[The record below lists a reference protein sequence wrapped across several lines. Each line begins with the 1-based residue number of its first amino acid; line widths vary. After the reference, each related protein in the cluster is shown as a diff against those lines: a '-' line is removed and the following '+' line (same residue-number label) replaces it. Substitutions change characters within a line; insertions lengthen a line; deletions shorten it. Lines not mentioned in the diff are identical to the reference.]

1 MSSRATAGV
10 INFGGVITR
19 PGNFL
24 RANGSMQS
32 NLNVAANGVG
42 NVFYVAEP
50 MLIDRFAW
58 NVYDA
63 SGPNNPTFLELQ
75 LWVNNT
81 STILSFF
88 SVQRVLMLKTPVLL
102 SPNDKLQV
110 QVKSYI
116 GPAPGPCQM
125 SLSAVPQ

>member
-1 MSSRATAGV
+1 
-10 INFGGVITR
+10 
-19 PGNFL
+19 
-24 RANGSMQS
+24 MQS
-32 NLNVAANGVG
+32 TLNVAANGVG
-42 NVFYVAEP
+42 NVFYAAEP

-63 SGPNNPTFLELQ
+63 SGHDNPTFLELQ

-88 SVQRVLMLKTPVLL
+88 SVQRVFILETPVLL
-102 SPNDKLQV
+102 GPKDKLQV